1 MAVEPVGNFEMERR
15 FEGDDVDD
23 AKKMSKKSLNESKK
37 LWEIAAPAIIT
48 AVSQFSI
55 GFVTIAF
62 VGHLG
67 SLELAAISIVQN
79 VVEGFVYGI
88 MVRNTMCLLARATI
102 AVREIERTFG

>member
-1 MAVEPVGNFEMERR
+1 MVVEPLGSFEMERR
-15 FEGDDVDD
+15 FEGDDYDD

-55 GFVTIAF
+55 GFVSIAF

-67 SLELAAISIVQN
+67 SLELAAISVVQN
-79 VVEGFVYGI
+79 VVEGFVFGI
-88 MVRNTMCLLARATI
+88 MVCICNVLVKMCYYKLKLL
-102 AVREIERTFG
+102 ERTYF

>member
-1 MAVEPVGNFEMERR
+1 MAVEPLGNFEMERR
-15 FEGDDVDD
+15 FEGDDCDD

-55 GFVTIAF
+55 GFVSIAF

-67 SLELAAISIVQN
+67 SLELAAISVVQN
-79 VVEGFVYGI
+79 VVEGFVFGI
-88 MVRNTMCLLARATI
+88 MVRNHKLKLS
-102 AVREIERTFG
+102 EITYF